1 MEFDEEQMRKQNEMI
16 LEAKQKKEALVT
28 KKGVPFDSAK
38 HELAK
43 YKKQKTLK
51 NIETHDGEE

>member
-1 MEFDEEQMRKQNEMI
+1 MRKQNEMI